1 MEVTKIEVSNEQRD
15 EPSVEQSAERI
26 ERVATELF
34 SERGFDAVGVRDI
47 ARAAQV
53 PVSAINY
60 YFGSKV
66 DLYRECARSLLREY
80 LQEAQ
85 AKVREGGGVRAVV
98 EHYNEFAARNP
109 RLIRMWLDFQ
119 LSGDAEANAY
129 ANREMMGPVW
139 QLLTDRLDA
148 EDDLTFDRRVALLSF
163 IGSAIL
169 QAILTDD
176 QIEMLCG
183 APAVDAKRGWERSRL
198 ESFTPGELAARRMQM
213 A

>member
-1 MEVTKIEVSNEQRD
+1 MEVSEGQVSNQ
-15 EPSVEQSAERI
+15 QSAERI
-26 ERVATELF
+26 ERAATELF

-47 ARAAQV
+47 ARVAQV

-66 DLYRECARSLLREY
+66 DLYRECARSLLTEY
-80 LQEAQ
+80 LKEARGNIDSG
-85 AKVREGGGVRAVV
+85 AGVREVLA
-98 EHYNEFAARNP
+98 HYNDFAARNP

-119 LSGDAEANAY
+119 LSGDGEANAY

-139 QLLTDRLDA
+139 QLLVECLEADGDA
-148 EDDLTFDRRVALLSF
+148 SFERRQALLSF
-163 IGSAIL
+163 IGATIL

-176 QIEMLCG
+176 QIEVLCG
-183 APAVDAKRGWERSRL
+183 PQAEASKRGWEEGRL
-198 ESFTPGELAARRMQM
+198 ESCVPGEFPARRMQI